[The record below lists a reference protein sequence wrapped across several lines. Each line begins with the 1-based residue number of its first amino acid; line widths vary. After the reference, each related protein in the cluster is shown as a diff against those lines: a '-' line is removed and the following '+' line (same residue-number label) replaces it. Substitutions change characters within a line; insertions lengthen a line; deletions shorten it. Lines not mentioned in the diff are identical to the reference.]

1 VEILFVNT
9 KLRKLCGSHQALQ
22 REHGQVCA
30 RKATA
35 RLQDLEA
42 AASLEDMRTLPG
54 KCHELSGD
62 RAGQLA
68 ITLSGGKRLILEP
81 ASNPIPARPD
91 GGLDWTNV
99 RSIRVLAIDDYH
111 KG

>member
-1 VEILFVNT
+1 VDINFANK
-9 KLRKLCGSHQALQ
+9 KLQNLCGSHQALQ
-22 REHGQVCA
+22 RQHGQACA

-54 KCHELSGD
+54 RCHELSGD

-68 ITLSGGKRLILEP
+68 ITLTGGKRLILAP
-81 ASNPIPARPD
+81 TSKPTPTKAD
-91 GGLDWTNV
+91 GGLDWTKV
-99 RSIRVLAIDDYH
+99 RSIRVLAILDYH
-111 KG
+111 PG